1 MNEIEVSRLRLRCGD
16 VVCDVE
22 GDARSTSMVYT
33 TKSVQRR

>member
-33 TKSVQRR
+33 KSVQRR